1 MINTVVQHCPRLIW
15 FFGDIWFG
23 IVGRQLNQCY
33 FNEMKKKQISAQ
45 LFSDYPVFLYEIRE
59 RIRSA
64 QVRASFA
71 VNRELILLYWN
82 VGRLINSVQ
91 DSVGWG
97 KGVIPRLARDIR
109 NDFPELKG
117 FSERNIG
124 RMKAFF
130 IEYRFLPQ
138 AGAKYT
144 DHEEDTAN
152 LPQAGAELAQWA
164 LQLPWRTNILL
175 IEKVKDP
182 ILRLA
187 YMKAAIQN
195 GWSRNVLSVQIA
207 NRTCERK
214 GNALTN
220 FNRTL
225 PAPDSELA
233 QEALKDPYIFDF
245 LTIEEPYKEREL
257 EIALIAH
264 LEKFLLELGV
274 GFAFVGRQYA
284 LYVGDTESRVDLL
297 FYHLRLRCFVVIELK
312 KGPFK
317 PEYVGKLNYYL
328 NIVDNRLR
336 HSSDNPT
343 IGMILCQDR
352 NQVIA
357 EYALKGIDKSIGISE
372 YTLTQALPEEFKSS
386 LPSIEEIEQEL
397 GGSEKAEPKG

>member
-1 MINTVVQHCPRLIW
+1 
-15 FFGDIWFG
+15 
-23 IVGRQLNQCY
+23 
-33 FNEMKKKQISAQ
+33 MKKKQTATQ
-45 LFSDYPVFLYEIRE
+45 LFSDYPAFLGEIRE

-71 VNRELILLYWN
+71 VNRELILLYWD
-82 VGRLINSVQ
+82 VGRLIGSVQ

-97 KGVIPRLARDIR
+97 TGVIPRLARDIR
-109 NDFPELKG
+109 NDFPELRG
-117 FSERNIG
+117 FSERNMG

-130 IEYRFLPQ
+130 AEYRFLPQ
-138 AGAKYT
+138 AGAKLKG
-144 DHEEDTAN
+144 HEVDDAN
-152 LPQAGAELAQWA
+152 LPQTGAELAEWA

-182 ILRLA
+182 AIRLA

-195 GWSRNVLSVQIA
+195 GWSRNVLSLQID

-214 GNALTN
+214 GKALTN
-220 FNRTL
+220 FKRTF
-225 PAPDSELA
+225 PSADSDMA
-233 QEALKDPYIFDF
+233 QQALKDPYIFDF

-257 EIALIAH
+257 ELALIAH

-274 GFAFVGRQYA
+274 GFAFVGRQYT
-284 LYVGDTESRVDLL
+284 LDVGDTESRVDLL

-317 PEYVGKLNYYL
+317 PEYAGKLNYYL
-328 NIVDNRLR
+328 NIVDDRLR

-352 NQVIA
+352 NQVVA

-372 YTLTQALPEEFKSS
+372 YTLTQALPQEFRSS
-386 LPSIEEIEQEL
+386 LPSIEEIEREL
-397 GGSEKAEPKG
+397 GGNEKAEPSDEA